1 MIHRFV
7 VLGLFFV
14 SSAFA
19 QNQPAIPAPDV
30 VDAAVHR
37 VMAATQAKGMAIAII
52 DQGQVRYVQAYGV
65 RNAKGEKLETDT
77 VMYGA
82 SLTKLVFA
90 QAVMQLVD
98 AGKVDLDTPY
108 ATLLAKPLP
117 EYPQYAALADDP
129 RWQKLTPRIA
139 LTHSTGF
146 ANFAFLEPD
155 QKLRIHF
162 QPGSR
167 FAYSG
172 EGLIMLQFV
181 LEQGRKDE
189 AARVSF
195 GDLTNRTFA
204 KLGMTRTALK
214 WRPDFAGNLADG
226 WNDKGEPGEHDQRSK
241 VRVAG
246 SMDTTIH
253 DLALYAAALMRGDG
267 LSPAAR
273 AELVRPQLP
282 ITTAHQFPTL
292 LLPELPP
299 EQRRPDL
306 QAGLGCVIFTGPQ
319 GPGFFKGG
327 HNEQTANTLVGIERG
342 QRCVVILSNDVRA
355 EAGFAELV
363 RLILGDTG
371 VPYDW
376 EYGDDAGKSNG

>member
-1 MIHRFV
+1 MIRRLFA
-7 VLGLFFV
+7 LGFLML
-14 SSAFA
+14 SSALA
-19 QNQPAIPAPDV
+19 QDLPAIPAPAV
-30 VDAAVHR
+30 VDAAVRR
-37 VMAATQAKGMAIAII
+37 VMAATHANGLALAII
-52 DQGQVRYVQAYGV
+52 DQGQVRYLQAYGL
-65 RNAKGEKLETDT
+65 RNAQGGKLETDT

-90 QAVMQLVD
+90 RAVMQLVD
-98 AGKVDLDTPY
+98 AGKVNLDTPY
-108 ATLLAKPLP
+108 AALLEKPLP

-129 RWQKLTPRIA
+129 RWQALTPRIA

-155 QKLRIHF
+155 KKLRIHF
-162 QPGSR
+162 EPGTR

-181 LEQGRKDE
+181 LEQGRKDQE
-189 AARVSF
+189 NRVSL
-195 GDLTNRTFA
+195 GEQTDRTFA
-204 KLGMTRTALK
+204 QLGMTRTSLK
-214 WRPDFAGNLADG
+214 WRADFAGNLADG
-226 WNDKGEPGEHDQRSK
+226 WNDKGEPGEHDQRSH

-253 DLALYAAALMRGDG
+253 DLALFAAALMRGDG

-273 AELVRPQLP
+273 AELVRPQLA
-282 ITTAHQFPTL
+282 ITTPRQFPTF
-292 LLPELPP
+292 LPELPSA
-299 EQRRPDL
+299 QRRADL
-306 QAGLGCVIFTGPQ
+306 KAGLGCVTFTGPQ

-327 HNEQTANTLVGIERG
+327 HNEQTANTLVGLERG

-363 RLILGDTG
+363 HLILGETG

-376 EYGDDAGKSNG
+376 EYGDQPGKSNG

>member
-1 MIHRFV
+1 MIRRLFA
-7 VLGLFFV
+7 LGFLML
-14 SSAFA
+14 SSALA
-19 QNQPAIPAPDV
+19 QDLPAIPAPAV
-30 VDAAVHR
+30 VDAAVRR
-37 VMAATQAKGMAIAII
+37 VMAATHANGLALAII
-52 DQGQVRYVQAYGV
+52 DQGQVRYLQAYGL
-65 RNAKGEKLETDT
+65 RNAQGGKLETDT

-90 QAVMQLVD
+90 RAVMQLVD
-98 AGKVDLDTPY
+98 AGKVNLDTPY
-108 ATLLAKPLP
+108 AALLEKPLP

-129 RWQKLTPRIA
+129 RWQALTPRIA

-155 QKLRIHF
+155 KKLRIHF
-162 QPGSR
+162 EPGTR

-181 LEQGRKDE
+181 LEQGRKDQE
-189 AARVSF
+189 NRVSL
-195 GDLTNRTFA
+195 GEQTDRTFA
-204 KLGMTRTALK
+204 QLGMTRTSLK
-214 WRPDFAGNLADG
+214 WRADFAGNLADG
-226 WNDKGEPGEHDQRSK
+226 WNDKGEPGEHDQRSH

-253 DLALYAAALMRGDG
+253 DLALFAAALMRGDG

-273 AELVRPQLP
+273 AELVRPQLA
-282 ITTAHQFPTL
+282 ITTPRQFPTF
-292 LLPELPP
+292 LPELPP
-299 EQRRPDL
+299 AQRRADL
-306 QAGLGCVIFTGPQ
+306 KAALGCVTFTGPQ

-327 HNEQTANTLVGIERG
+327 HNEQTANTLVGLERG

-363 RLILGDTG
+363 HLILGETG

-376 EYGDDAGKSNG
+376 EYGDQPGKSNG

>member
-1 MIHRFV
+1 MIRSLLVFV
-7 VLGLFFV
+7 FLMV

-19 QNQPAIPAPDV
+19 QDLPAIPTPDV
-30 VDAAVHR
+30 VDAAVQR
-37 VMAATQAKGMAIAII
+37 VMAKTHANGLAIAII

-65 RNAKGEKLETDT
+65 RNAKGDKLETDT

-90 QAVMQLVD
+90 HAVMQLVD
-98 AGKVDLDTPY
+98 AGKMDLDTPY
-108 ATLLAKPLP
+108 ADLLEKPLP
-117 EYPQYAALADDP
+117 EYPGYAALADDP
-129 RWQKLTPRIA
+129 RWQALTPRIA

-172 EGLIMLQFV
+172 EGLILLQFV
-181 LEQGRKDE
+181 LEQGLKE
-189 AARVSF
+189 KGARVSF
-195 GDLTNRTFA
+195 GALTDRTFA
-204 KLGMTRTALK
+204 QLGMTRTALK

-226 WNDKGEPGEHDQRSK
+226 WSDRGEPGAHDQRSR

-253 DLALYAAALMRGDG
+253 DLALFAAALMRGDG

-292 LLPELPP
+292 QPELPP
-299 EQRRPDL
+299 AQRRADL
-306 QAGLGCVIFTGPQ
+306 QAALGSVAFTGPQ

-327 HNEQTANTLVGIERG
+327 HNEQTANTLVALERG

-355 EAGFAELV
+355 EAGFAELMH
-363 RLILGDTG
+363 LILGNTG

-376 EYGDDAGKSNG
+376 EYGDEAGKSNG